1 MTGVLS
7 VSAGRLPGDRFAR
20 KCNLGI
26 RVGGALLVAVLIM
39 CACIGDAHANSD
51 TATVS
56 VSSNCSPPAHPA
68 SVLAAAKCS
77 TQGVASRFDN
87 PPTLALLN
95 VRTGTHSLSG
105 MTGRFPTLNL
115 HVSLPKPMLLT
126 SLAPLS
132 APEPEPAATAP
143 APVLDNDGLAP
154 AMIVGIAST
163 YDPTGAD
170 KEDSSNLETAS
181 GELYDNTAWTAAIQI
196 DLRGRFGGVRW
207 GKNYKPVFALVET
220 ATRRV
225 IVKINDVGPLA
236 PGRIIDLNVKAM
248 RYFDPRLELGLLHGV
263 RVTPLPGVEWTTGP
277 VDGDD
282 STILVGSAGP

>member
-20 KCNLGI
+20 RCNLGI
-26 RVGGALLVAVLIM
+26 RFGGALLVAVLIM

-51 TATVS
+51 TAAVS
-56 VSSNCSPPAHPA
+56 VNSNCSPPARPA
-68 SVLAAAKCS
+68 SVLAVAKCS

-87 PPTLALLN
+87 LPTLALLN
-95 VRTGTHSLSG
+95 VRADTRSLG
-105 MTGRFPTLNL
+105 DMTGRFPTLNL
-115 HVSLPKPMLLT
+115 DVSLPKPMLLT
-126 SLAPLS
+126 SLAPLP
-132 APEPEPAATAP
+132 APEPEPAAASAP
-143 APVLDNDGLAP
+143 ILDNDGLAP
-154 AMIVGIAST
+154 AMIVGIASM

-170 KEDSSNLETAS
+170 KEDSSNLETSS
-181 GELYDNTAWTAAIQI
+181 GELYDDTVWTAAIQI

-207 GKNYKPVFALVET
+207 GKNYTPAFALVET

-236 PGRIIDLNVKAM
+236 PGRIIDLNVRAM
-248 RYFDPRLELGLLHGV
+248 RYFDPTLELGLLHGV
-263 RVTPLPGVEWTTGP
+263 RVTPLPGVKWRAGP

-282 STILVGSAGP
+282 NPILVGSAGP